1 MTDFIDE
8 NFKNGY
14 TNVNHGLNNFL
25 SLIISESDLA
35 PLSST
40 ITTNERGKQNY
51 TIYQLRGD
59 ITHAENYNSNQND
72 ELYHFYMNTFC
83 NKNNNLSLHTIQN
96 ALLQEQDIYLKNK
109 SSLQTNDVVFILLD
123 NHKYNFG
130 D

>member
-40 ITTNERGKQNY
+40 TITKERGKQNY
-51 TIYQLRGD
+51 IIDQLRGD

-96 ALLQEQDIYLKNK
+96 ALLQEQDVYLKNK

>member
-1 MTDFIDE
+1 M
-8 NFKNGY
+8 
-14 TNVNHGLNNFL
+14 
-25 SLIISESDLA
+25 A

-40 ITTNERGKQNY
+40 ITTNERGRQNY
-51 TIYQLRGD
+51 TVDQLRGD

-96 ALLQEQDIYLKNK
+96 DLLQEQDIYLKNK

-123 NHKYNFG
+123 NQKHNFG
-130 D
+130 TSCIDESNDAL

>member
-1 MTDFIDE
+1 MTDLIDE
-8 NFKNGY
+8 NFNNWY

-40 ITTNERGKQNY
+40 ITTNERGRQNY
-51 TIYQLRGD
+51 TVDQLRGD
-59 ITHAENYNSNQND
+59 ITQAENYNSNQND

-96 ALLQEQDIYLKNK
+96 DLLQEQDIYLKNK